1 MRVSLPMYSVPNDAV
16 QVFWSAIA
24 TRLHE
29 LHGLS
34 VVATLTAPQDLHAH
48 WRDPELLLSQTCG
61 YPLST
66 VLHDKVQVLGT
77 FAYDAPGAQ
86 GIACRSQMIVRS
98 YDPRTTLLQF
108 AGSTFAFNAK
118 DSQSGFNAPSAWIAG
133 QRLAGL
139 SEVLQQQPFFTAML
153 ETGSH
158 RASIEA
164 VLQAGAD
171 IAAIDC
177 VTLALWR
184 SAHPDLAGNIR
195 VLAQTDPYPGLPL
208 ITGLTTAATVV
219 LALRECL
226 KAVATEPRYAA
237 LRAPLLI
244 VDFEETTLSDYA
256 VCLAMEH
263 AIQRAPRL
271 GPA

>member
-1 MRVSLPMYSVPNDAV
+1 MQVSLPMYWVPNVAV

-24 TRLHE
+24 KRLQE

-34 VVATLTAPQDLHAH
+34 VAPTLTAPLDLHAH

-66 VLHDKVQVLGT
+66 ILHDKVQVLGT

-86 GIACRSQMIVRS
+86 GIACRSQMIVQS
-98 YDPRTTLLQF
+98 HDPRTTLSQF

-118 DSQSGFNAPSAWIAG
+118 DSQSGFNAPRAWIAG

-139 SEVLQQQPFFTAML
+139 SQPLQQQPFFTTML

-171 IAAIDC
+171 IASIDC

-208 ITGLTTAATVV
+208 ITGLTTPATVV
-219 LALRECL
+219 LALRESL
-226 KAVATEPRYAA
+226 KAVATEARYAA
-237 LRAPLLI
+237 LRAPLRI
-244 VDFEETTLSDYA
+244 TGFEANSLSDYG
-256 VCLAMEH
+256 VCLAMEQ
-263 AIQRAPRL
+263 AIRQDPKL
-271 GPA
+271 DPA